1 MIFIIRILINSRNES
16 HYDEA
21 FSLLN
26 RAADRFVPDAEYH
39 LAIMYEYGLGIP
51 VNFAKA
57 TEYYRR
63 AGEKSNLDAIYH
75 LALMYADGRGHPQDF
90 KKASSLLERAAFEN
104 HGPSTYFLG
113 VFKFHG
119 YGCMPNYD
127 SALQWFE
134 RAAAIGDYRIQE
146 AAENATKELSNLI
159 DLANK
164 HNDDIISRYQ
174 ALEDR
179 E

>member
-1 MIFIIRILINSRNES
+1 LNRLLINSRNES
-16 HYDEA
+16 YYDEA
-21 FSLLN
+21 FTLLN
-26 RAADRFVPDAEYH
+26 KAADRFVPDAEFN
-39 LAIMYEYGLGIP
+39 LAVMYEYGLGIP
-51 VNFAKA
+51 KNFDKA

-63 AGEKSNLDAIYH
+63 AGEKSHLDAIYH

-90 KKASSLLERAAFEN
+90 KKAASLLERAAYDN
-104 HGPSTYFLG
+104 HAPATYFLG

-127 SALQWFE
+127 LALQWFE

-146 AAENATKELSNLI
+146 AAENATKELSQMI

-164 HNDDIISRYQ
+164 HNDDVIRKYQ
-174 ALEDR
+174 LLDERD
-179 E
+179 